1 MSHHMVKKHKW
12 FNGVLESSSHFFDS
26 FEEAKVFVDAEDADT
41 LKIFDAN
48 GQLVHEAVAT
58 TNTSIS

>member
-12 FNGVLESSSHFFDS
+12 VGGVLESSSHFFDS
-26 FEEAKVFVDAEDADT
+26 FEEAKAFLHTQDADT
-41 LKIFDAN
+41 LKIFNAN
-48 GQLVHEAVAT
+48 GELVHELVTT

>member
-12 FNGVLESSSHFFDS
+12 VNGILESSAHFFNS
-26 FEEAKVFVDAEDADT
+26 FSEAKVFVDAEDADT